1 MLPAVRP
8 GGQAACYIAAMFR
21 TSAQALCTLV
31 FATLTACDRSGG
43 SVACGLDALTG
54 PLAVKQSFAEGQS
67 LTTMP
72 GVVPSGLPVRLVAG
86 PAWHGTVLDS
96 AGRWQVTT
104 HGTVSKQASVGYG
117 VLVVDYHDT
126 PLGVFAF
133 DGRNIVGAS
142 KLGTL
147 AIGDTIVPLLA
158 VRVNPAVLQHTTCP
172 FFPDSLR

>member
-1 MLPAVRP
+1 
-8 GGQAACYIAAMFR
+8 MFR
-21 TSAQALCTLV
+21 TSAPAVCAVLI
-31 FATLTACDRSGG
+31 AALTACDKSAG

-67 LTTMP
+67 LTTLP
-72 GVVPSGLPVRLVAG
+72 DSVPAGLPIRLVAG
-86 PAWHGTVLDS
+86 PAWHGSIVDS
-96 AGRWQVTT
+96 AGRWHVTT

-117 VLVVDYHDT
+117 VLVVDYADH

-133 DGRNIVGAS
+133 DGRSIVGAS
-142 KLGTL
+142 KFGTL

-158 VRVNPAVLQHTTCP
+158 VRVNPAVLQHTSCP

>member
-21 TSAQALCTLV
+21 KLARALCTLV
-31 FATLTACDRSGG
+31 FATLT
-43 SVACGLDALTG
+43 ACGLDALTG

-96 AGRWQVTT
+96 AGRWHVTT

-147 AIGDTIVPLLA
+147 AIGDTVVPLLA